1 LGRAVV
7 AYSQPLPFLPV
18 HGEPFVSVFFLSYEI
33 VSRRTDAREFA
44 SLRSLVPARLRL
56 RPRLIDAAASKQG
69 KHHTNKLVLALAPGT
84 IAVVKSVASASAAT
98 APCED
103 TLQTLR
109 SAEAAAK
116 LCDADKTRVSE
127 LETKGI
133 ERCKADDDK
142 RADDF
147 FAQAMKVLGK

>member
-1 LGRAVV
+1 M
-7 AYSQPLPFLPV
+7 
-18 HGEPFVSVFFLSYEI
+18 
-33 VSRRTDAREFA
+33 
-44 SLRSLVPARLRL
+44 
-56 RPRLIDAAASKQG
+56 
-69 KHHTNKLVLALAPGT
+69 NKLVLALALGAVA
-84 IAVVKSVASASAAT
+84 IANPISSASAAT

-103 TLQTLR
+103 TLKTLR

-116 LCDADKTRVSE
+116 LSDADKTKVSE

-133 ERCKADDDK
+133 ERCNADDDK